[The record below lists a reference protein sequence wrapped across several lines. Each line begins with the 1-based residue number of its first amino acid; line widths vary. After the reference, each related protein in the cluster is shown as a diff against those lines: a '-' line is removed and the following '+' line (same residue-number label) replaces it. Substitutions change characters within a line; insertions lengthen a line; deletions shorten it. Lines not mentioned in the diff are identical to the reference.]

1 LGNQLYI
8 LDTNILI
15 YYARRGEIARRIEEN
30 LGLYVLLTTPILSY
44 VSIAEL
50 ESFAAQANW
59 GASRLDQLR
68 FILSRFV
75 HIPIDS
81 QGILSAYVT
90 LDVYSR
96 SVGVR
101 MGKNDLWIAA
111 TTVATGAVL
120 LTSDLDFEH
129 LHNVFLQ
136 RIRIET
142 APIL

>member
-1 LGNQLYI
+1 LDDKLYI

-15 YYARRGEIARRIEEN
+15 YYARRGEIARRIEEK
-30 LGLYVLLTTPILSY
+30 LGLYVLSTTPILSY
-44 VSIAEL
+44 VSVAEL
-50 ESFAAQANW
+50 HSFATQANW
-59 GASRLDQLR
+59 GTPRLDQLR
-68 FILSRFV
+68 FILSRFP

-81 QGILSAYVT
+81 PSVLSAYVT

-111 TTVATGAVL
+111 TTVATGAIL

-129 LHNVFLQ
+129 LHDVFLQ

-142 APIL
+142 EPVL